1 MFFVGNILNNKV
13 GVVDT
18 KDSVIEYYNVI
29 DLAGFGV
36 DIRGFNRENLGVSVQ
51 CPTNILSEYD
61 YSVLKSKQAFKL
73 YRETLKGEF
82 LDFMSNHYVLG
93 ISDYL
98 FQNGY
103 SLNNLLKCYNYS
115 ETDGFIVLVLS
126 VRLISVDSF
135 MLVRITEDGNLIST
149 ILGKTPL
156 DNYNWFMSQSP
167 IGSGMMF
174 SLIFGKD
181 ILNSLRYDRVYLKV
195 NYTED
200 RFVIFNVANLERAY
214 LR

>member
-18 KDSVIEYYNVI
+18 KDSVIEYYNVT

-36 DIRGFNRENLGVSVQ
+36 DIRGFNRESLGVSVQ

-73 YRETLKGEF
+73 YRAILKGEF

>member
-1 MFFVGNILNNKV
+1 MA
-13 GVVDT
+13 
-18 KDSVIEYYNVI
+18 SYY
-29 DLAGFGV
+29 
-36 DIRGFNRENLGVSVQ
+36 
-51 CPTNILSEYD
+51 
-61 YSVLKSKQAFKL
+61 
-73 YRETLKGEF
+73 
-82 LDFMSNHYVLG
+82 
-93 ISDYL
+93 
-98 FQNGY
+98 Y

-126 VRLISVDSF
+126 VMLISVDSF
-135 MLVRITEDGNLIST
+135 MLVRVTEDGNLIST

>member
-1 MFFVGNILNNKV
+1 M
-13 GVVDT
+13 
-18 KDSVIEYYNVI
+18 
-29 DLAGFGV
+29 
-36 DIRGFNRENLGVSVQ
+36 
-51 CPTNILSEYD
+51 SEYD

-73 YRETLKGEF
+73 YRAVLKGEF